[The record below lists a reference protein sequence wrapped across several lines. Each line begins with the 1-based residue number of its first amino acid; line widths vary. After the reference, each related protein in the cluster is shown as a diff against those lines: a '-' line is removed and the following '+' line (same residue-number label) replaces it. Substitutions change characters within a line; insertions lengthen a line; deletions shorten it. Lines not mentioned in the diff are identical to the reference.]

1 MGFTPSHW
9 LLSVS
14 AECWGRNWRY
24 GEIQFNLLLRLLAP
38 PCKWNKWV
46 TLWTTPHWIVIL
58 MLDCGHLV
66 LKYCAILSKMPLF
79 SVWKMKE
86 NCPGSYLSCVLFYM
100 LSYWDEEKSKA
111 ARASR
116 AHTFQVFRMEA
127 INRLHAGPLLPK
139 EERPGAF
146 VLGFLFQPC
155 WPSPHGSIASF
166 TPATL
171 VDRNKLSG
179 CYICHFPY

>member
-46 TLWTTPHWIVIL
+46 TLWTTLHWMVIL
-58 MLDCGHLV
+58 VLDCCLFV
-66 LKYCAILSKMPLF
+66 LNIMSFQLKHWLFCFWTLHDLICDAYCFI
-79 SVWKMKE
+79 
-86 NCPGSYLSCVLFYM
+86 SCVSEF
-100 LSYWDEEKSKA
+100 EEKS
-111 ARASR
+111 S
-116 AHTFQVFRMEA
+116 AHTVQVFRMEA
-127 INRLHAGPLLPK
+127 VGWLHTGPLLPK

-146 VLGFLFQPC
+146 VLGFLSQSC
-155 WPSPHGSIASF
+155 WPPPPGSIASF
-166 TPATL
+166 TCAAL

-179 CYICHFPY
+179 RYVYHFPC